1 MTSISYDKIFNY
13 FLGLVE
19 DNKFWTESQDDI
31 NEILT
36 EILHKAVYSSY
47 VYHLFSSIS
56 TEDSIQLLTFE
67 MKYEIDEELDTNFI
81 IVAIAK
87 WMKYEWLSPQLNS
100 VTLTSQWFG
109 GKEQKVYSQ
118 ANHIAEL
125 RAMTESAYKEARDFI
140 RDRNY
145 INNNYL
151 SNGGLS

>member
-1 MTSISYDKIFNY
+1 MTSISYDRIFNH

-19 DNKFWTESQDDI
+19 DNKFWSISKDDT
-31 NEILT
+31 NELLT
-36 EILHKAVYSSY
+36 ELLHKSVYSSY

-56 TEDSIQLLTFE
+56 TEDPVQLLSYE
-67 MKYEIDEELDTNFI
+67 MKHEVNEEVDKNFL
-81 IVAIAK
+81 IVALAK

-100 VTLTSQWFG
+100 VVNTAQMFA
-109 GKEQKVYSQ
+109 GKEEKFYSQ

-125 RAMTESAYKEARDFI
+125 REMTELAYKEARDFI

-145 INNNYL
+145 INNDYL

>member
-1 MTSISYDKIFNY
+1 MTSISYDRIFNH

-19 DNKFWTESQDDI
+19 DNKFWSMSKDDT
-31 NEILT
+31 T
-36 EILHKAVYSSY
+36 EIMTELLHKSVYASY

-56 TEDSIQLLTFE
+56 TEDPVQLLTFE
-67 MKYEIDEELDTNFI
+67 MKHPVNEELDLNFVVI
-81 IVAIAK
+81 ALAK

-100 VTLTSQWFG
+100 VVNTAQMFA
-109 GKEQKVYSQ
+109 GKEEKFYSQ

-125 RAMTESAYKEARDFI
+125 REMTELAYKEARDFI

-145 INNNYL
+145 INNDYL

>member
-1 MTSISYDKIFNY
+1 MTSISYDRIFNH

-19 DNKFWTESQDDI
+19 DNRFWSMSKDDTTEL
-31 NEILT
+31 LT
-36 EILHKAVYSSY
+36 ELLHKSVYSSY

-56 TEDSIQLLTFE
+56 TGDAVQLLTYE
-67 MKYEIDEELDTNFI
+67 MKHEVNEEVDKNFL
-81 IVAIAK
+81 IVALAK

-100 VTLTSQWFG
+100 VVNTAQMFA
-109 GKEQKVYSQ
+109 GKEQKYYSQ

-125 RAMTESAYKEARDFI
+125 REMTELAYKEARDFI

-145 INNNYL
+145 INNDYL

>member
-1 MTSISYDKIFNY
+1 MTSISYDRIFNH

-19 DNKFWTESQDDI
+19 DNKFWSISKDDTTEL
-31 NEILT
+31 LT
-36 EILHKAVYSSY
+36 ELLHKSVYSSY

-56 TEDSIQLLTFE
+56 TEDPVQLLSYE
-67 MKYEIDEELDTNFI
+67 MKHEVNEEVDKNFL
-81 IVAIAK
+81 IVALAK

-100 VTLTSQWFG
+100 VVNTAQMFA
-109 GKEQKVYSQ
+109 GKEEKFYSQ

-125 RAMTESAYKEARDFI
+125 REMTELAYKEARDFI

-145 INNNYL
+145 INNDYL